1 MSLTKSIDFLRL
13 LRENNNR
20 DWMHSHKAMYQEAKE
35 EFFDFVSNLLPS
47 LIELDEN
54 LTGLEVKKCI
64 FRINRDVRFSKD
76 KSPYKNNF
84 GAFMVEGG
92 KQSGK
97 AGYYFH
103 LEPGDNSFLAG
114 GVYGPSSENLAKIRQ
129 EIDYNPGDLQKIT
142 RESSFVKYFGAIQ
155 GDSLKR
161 PPKGYSA
168 DHPNIDL
175 LKLKSFLVMH
185 PKKDKEVLNEKF
197 LEKAVG
203 IFKEIQPLNEYLNVA
218 MS

>member
-1 MSLTKSIDFLRL
+1 MSLTKSLDFLKL
-13 LRENNNR
+13 LKENNNR
-20 DWMHSHKAMYQEAKE
+20 DWMHGHKTMYQDAKE
-35 EFFDFVSNLLPS
+35 EFNDFISNLLPS
-47 LIELDEN
+47 LVLFDEN
-54 LTGLEVKKCI
+54 LTGLEIKQCI
-64 FRINRDVRFSKD
+64 FRINRDIRFSKD

-92 KQSGK
+92 KKSGK
-97 AGYYFH
+97 AGYYLH
-103 LEPGDNSFLAG
+103 LESGDNSFLAG

-142 RESSFVKYFGAIQ
+142 LEPAFISYFGAIQ
-155 GDSLKR
+155 GESLKR
-161 PPKGYSA
+161 PPKGYGT

-185 PKKDKEVLNEKF
+185 AVKDKEVLNKKF
-197 LEKAVG
+197 LQNAVG